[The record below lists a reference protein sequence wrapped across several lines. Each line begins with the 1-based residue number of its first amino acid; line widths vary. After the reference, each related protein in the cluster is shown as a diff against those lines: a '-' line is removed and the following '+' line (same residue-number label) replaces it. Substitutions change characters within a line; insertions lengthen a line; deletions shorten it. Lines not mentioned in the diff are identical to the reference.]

1 MKIVASVSHGSIKAT
16 YEIPKDIV
24 DWERVIEELKKDIYK
39 HTLIVPPSEELIEVL
54 LDTPLQFAKFS
65 SWLGDTICKNW

>member
-16 YEIPKDIV
+16 YGIPQDMV

-39 HTLIVPPSEELIEVL
+39 HTLIVPPSEERIEVL
-54 LDTPLQFAKFS
+54 LGTPLQFAKFS

>member
-1 MKIVASVSHGSIKAT
+1 MKIVASVSHGSINAT

>member
-1 MKIVASVSHGSIKAT
+1 MKIVASVSPGSIKAT
-16 YEIPKDIV
+16 YGIPQDMV

-39 HTLIVPPSEELIEVL
+39 HTLIVPPSEERIEVL